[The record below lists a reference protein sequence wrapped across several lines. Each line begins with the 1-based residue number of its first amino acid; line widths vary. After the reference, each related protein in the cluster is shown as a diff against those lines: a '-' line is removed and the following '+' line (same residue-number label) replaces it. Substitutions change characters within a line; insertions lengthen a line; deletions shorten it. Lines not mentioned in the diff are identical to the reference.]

1 MDKEQINDNNKPH
14 YLNLQIEDLSNEIW
28 VDAINGD
35 GKYMVSNL
43 GRIKSLPRKVKTVF
57 NSCYIKQG
65 RIRKQNRT
73 MDKYGNLGNL
83 LIKYNN
89 YSNSVAK
96 IVFCSFNP
104 NVKFI
109 KNEVVIHKNKI
120 TTDNT
125 IDNLQKT
132 NWKESKLI
140 DQILSEKTR
149 LLVSNGVFSEM
160 SKKGILV
167 RNMNFS
173 ERKSKKCSICKEIK
187 EIEFFKRKDR
197 VCILCDKIKNRERL
211 SIIRANWFNNNYK
224 IGSYILFKESNKDD
238 FIKRKIR
245 SFAFVDI
252 DGFSK
257 IKFEDC
263 SKTYILYRNF
273 VKNFH

>member
-1 MDKEQINDNNKPH
+1 MDKLLPH
-14 YLNLQIEDLSNEIW
+14 QNFSLEDMEGEIW

-43 GRIKSLPRKVKTVF
+43 GRIKSLPRKVKRVF
-57 NSCYIKQG
+57 NSSYIQEG
-65 RIRKQNRT
+65 RIRKQHRT
-73 MDKYGNLGNL
+73 MDKYGNYGNL

-104 NVKFI
+104 NVKFN

-120 TTDNT
+120 SIDNN
-125 IDNLQKT
+125 INNLQKS

-140 DQILSEKTR
+140 DQILSEKTK
-149 LLVSNGVFSEM
+149 LLVSNGVFSKM
-160 SKKGILV
+160 SKKGIII
-167 RNMNFS
+167 RNLNLS
-173 ERKSKKCSICKEIK
+173 ERKSKKCKICKEIK
-187 EIEFFKRKDR
+187 EIKFFKRKDR
-197 VCILCDKIKNRERL
+197 LCILCDKIYNRQKL
-211 SIIRANWFNNNYK
+211 SIIRVNWFNNNYK
-224 IGSYILFKESNKDD
+224 IGSYILFKESEKDD

-257 IKFEDC
+257 IKFEDS
-263 SKTYILYRNF
+263 SKTYIFYRNF
-273 VKNFH
+273 VKNFY